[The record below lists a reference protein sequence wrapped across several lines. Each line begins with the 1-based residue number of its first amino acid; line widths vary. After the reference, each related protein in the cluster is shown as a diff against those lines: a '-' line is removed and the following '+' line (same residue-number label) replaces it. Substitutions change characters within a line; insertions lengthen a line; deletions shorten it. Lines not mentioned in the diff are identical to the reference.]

1 MKYRKLG
8 NSGLDVSEVG
18 LGTNNFGRRLDF
30 AESERV
36 ILTALEAGINTI
48 DTANSYGDTL
58 SEDYIGK
65 TLEMRRNEAI
75 IATKVGAPRGDG
87 PNQAGASRKH
97 IMDQVEGSLKR
108 LRTDYID
115 LYQIHFPDPNTPI
128 DETLITLDDLVT
140 SGKIRYA
147 GCSNFAGWQLA
158 QAMERAQVLQVVPFV
173 SVQPPYSLLDREVE
187 KELLPCCRDYGIGI
201 LPYFPLANGLLTGK
215 YRRDQP
221 PPEGTRLAEDTPRS
235 RDLLSNQYFDLVEK
249 LEAFASQNGHPLIE
263 LAFAWLLNN
272 PSVSTVIAGATRP
285 EQILV
290 NAKAAD
296 WELSDDEIQLL
307 DKILGNSLD

>member
-30 AESERV
+30 TESERV

-65 TLEMRRNEAI
+65 TLAMRRNEAI

-87 PNQAGASRKH
+87 PNQSGASRKH

-128 DETLITLDDLVT
+128 DETLITLDNLVT
-140 SGKIRYA
+140 SGKIRYT
-147 GCSNFAGWQLA
+147 GCSNFQGWQLA
-158 QAMERAQVLQVVPFV
+158 QAMERAKVLQVVPFV
-173 SVQPPYSLLDREVE
+173 SIQPPYSLLDRGVE

-215 YRRDQP
+215 YRRDQS
-221 PPEGTRLAEDTPRS
+221 PPEGTRLSEDTPRS
-235 RDLLSNQYFDLVEK
+235 RDLLSSQYFDLVEK
-249 LEAFASQNGHPLIE
+249 LEAFASQNGRTLIE

-272 PSVSTVIAGATRP
+272 PSVSTVIAGATKP

-296 WELSDDEIQLL
+296 WELSYNEIQDL
-307 DKILGNSLD
+307 DKILGDSSD

>member
-30 AESERV
+30 TESERV

-65 TLEMRRNEAI
+65 TLAMRRNEAI

-87 PNQAGASRKH
+87 PNQSGASRKH

-128 DETLITLDDLVT
+128 DETLITLDNLVT
-140 SGKIRYA
+140 SGKIRYT
-147 GCSNFAGWQLA
+147 GCSNFQGWQLA
-158 QAMERAQVLQVVPFV
+158 QAMERAKVLQVVPFV
-173 SVQPPYSLLDREVE
+173 SIQPPYSLLDRGVE

-215 YRRDQP
+215 YRRDQS
-221 PPEGTRLAEDTPRS
+221 PPEGTRLSEDTPRS
-235 RDLLSNQYFDLVEK
+235 RDLLSSQYFDLVEK
-249 LEAFASQNGHPLIE
+249 LEAFASQNGRTLIE

-272 PSVSTVIAGATRP
+272 PSVSTVIAGATKP

-296 WELSDDEIQLL
+296 WELSDNEIQDL
-307 DKILGNSLD
+307 DKILGDSSD

>member
-30 AESERV
+30 TESERV

-65 TLEMRRNEAI
+65 TLAMRRNEAI

-87 PNQAGASRKH
+87 PNQSGASRKH

-128 DETLITLDDLVT
+128 DETLTTLDDLVT
-140 SGKIRYA
+140 SGKIRYT
-147 GCSNFAGWQLA
+147 GCSNFQGWQLA
-158 QAMERAQVLQVVPFV
+158 QAMERAKVLQVVPFV
-173 SVQPPYSLLDREVE
+173 SIQPPYSLLDRGVE

-215 YRRDQP
+215 YRRDQS
-221 PPEGTRLAEDTPRS
+221 PPEGTRLSEDTPRS
-235 RDLLSNQYFDLVEK
+235 RDLLSSQYFDLVEK
-249 LEAFASQNGHPLIE
+249 LEAFASQNGRTLIE

-272 PSVSTVIAGATRP
+272 PSVSTVIAGATKP

-296 WELSDDEIQLL
+296 WELSYNEIQDL
-307 DKILGNSLD
+307 DKILGDSSD